1 MTPPRPQP
9 LGPLML
15 DVAGVAL
22 TEADRLRLVHP
33 LCGGVILFARNY
45 ESPAQIAALTAEIH
59 ALRTPPLLVAVDH
72 EGGRVQRFRD
82 GFTPIPPMRALGRL
96 HDEHPH
102 RATRLAEDIG
112 RVIGEELR
120 SCGVDFSFT
129 PVLDVD
135 HGPSTVIGN
144 RAFHADPAVITVL
157 ARALIRGL
165 RRAGVAAV
173 GKHFPGHGYI
183 AADSHREVP
192 VDDRSFVEIEACD
205 LQPFARLAA
214 GGLAA
219 IMPAHVVYPQVDARP
234 AGFSPVWLKHVLRER
249 LGFDGAVFSDDLS
262 MAGAAAV
269 GGVVERVSKA
279 LEAGCDMG
287 LVCNSPEAADE
298 VLANLRW
305 EPSPVSLARLARM
318 HGRGLPRTSV
328 QLREDP
334 DYVRAVRDIGSITVD
349 ASELALTGAC
359 AQSGGRAPA

>member
-1 MTPPRPQP
+1 
-9 LGPLML
+9 ML

-22 TEADRLRLVHP
+22 THADRARLDHP

-45 ESPAQIAALTAEIH
+45 ESPEQICALAAEIH
-59 ALRTPPLLVAVDH
+59 ALRTPPLLIAADH

-96 HDEHPH
+96 HDEHPL
-102 RATRLAEDIG
+102 RAARLAEEIG

-144 RAFHADPAVITVL
+144 RAFHADPNVITVL
-157 ARALIRGL
+157 GRALIRGL
-165 RRAGVAAV
+165 RGAGVAAV

-183 AADSHREVP
+183 AADSHCEVS
-192 VDDRSFVEIEACD
+192 VDERSFEEIEACD
-205 LQPFARLAA
+205 LKPFARLASE
-214 GGLAA
+214 GLAA
-219 IMPAHVVYPQVDARP
+219 IMPAHVVYPKVDASP
-234 AGFSPVWLKHVLRER
+234 AGFSRVWLRHVLRER

-262 MAGAAAV
+262 MAGAAVA
-269 GGVVERVSKA
+269 GGVVERVQQA
-279 LEAGCDMG
+279 LEAGCDMA
-287 LVCNSPEAADE
+287 LVCNRPEAADE
-298 VLANLRW
+298 VLAQLRW

-318 HGRGLPRTSV
+318 HGRGAARTPV

-334 DYVRAVRDIGSITVD
+334 DYVRAVHDIGCIAVETG
-349 ASELALTGAC
+349 ELVLTGAC
-359 AQSGGRAPA
+359 ARSGGTAPA

>member
-1 MTPPRPQP
+1 
-9 LGPLML
+9 ML
-15 DVAGVAL
+15 DVGGVGL
-22 TEADRLRLVHP
+22 TDADRARLDHP

-45 ESPAQIAALTAEIH
+45 QSPEQIAALSAEIH
-59 ALRTPPLLVAVDH
+59 ALRTPPLLIAVDH

-96 HDEHPH
+96 HDAHPH
-102 RATRLAEDIG
+102 QATRLAEEIG

-144 RAFHADPAVITVL
+144 RAFHADPVVITAL

-173 GKHFPGHGYI
+173 GKHFPGHGFI
-183 AADSHREVP
+183 AADSHSEVP
-192 VDDRSFVEIEACD
+192 VDERSFEEIEACD

-214 GGLAA
+214 AGLAA
-219 IMPAHVVYPQVDARP
+219 IMPSHVVYPQVDPRP
-234 AGFSPVWLKHVLRER
+234 AGFSPVWIKDVLRER
-249 LGFDGAVFSDDLS
+249 LRFDGAVLSDDLS
-262 MAGAAAV
+262 MAGAAVA
-269 GGVVERVSKA
+269 GGVVERVQQA
-279 LEAGCDMG
+279 LAAGCDMA

-298 VLANLRW
+298 VLASLRW

-318 HGRGLPRTSV
+318 HGHGTARTSV

-334 DYVRAVRDIGSITVD
+334 DYVRAVHDIGGIAVE
-349 ASELALTGAC
+349 AGELALTGAC
-359 AQSGGRAPA
+359 AQSGGQTPA

>member
-1 MTPPRPQP
+1 
-9 LGPLML
+9 ML

-22 TEADRLRLVHP
+22 TGADRARLDHP

-45 ESPAQIAALTAEIH
+45 ESPEQISALTAEIH
-59 ALRTPPLLVAVDH
+59 ALRTPPLLIAADH

-96 HDEHPH
+96 HDEHPL
-102 RATRLAEDIG
+102 RAARLAEEIG

-144 RAFHADPAVITVL
+144 RAFHADPNVITVL
-157 ARALIRGL
+157 GRALIRGL
-165 RRAGVAAV
+165 RGAGVAAV

-183 AADSHREVP
+183 AADSHCEVS
-192 VDDRSFVEIEACD
+192 VDERSFEEIEACD
-205 LQPFARLAA
+205 LKPFARLASA
-214 GGLAA
+214 GLAA
-219 IMPAHVVYPQVDARP
+219 IMPAHVVYPKVDASP
-234 AGFSPVWLKHVLRER
+234 AGFSRVWLRHVLRER

-262 MAGAAAV
+262 MAGAAVA
-269 GGVVERVSKA
+269 GGVVERVQKA
-279 LEAGCDMG
+279 LEAGCDMA
-287 LVCNSPEAADE
+287 LVCNRPEAADE
-298 VLANLRW
+298 VLAQLRW

-318 HGRGLPRTSV
+318 HGRGAARTPV

-334 DYVRAVRDIGSITVD
+334 DYVRAVHDIGCIAVETG
-349 ASELALTGAC
+349 ELALTGAC
-359 AQSGGRAPA
+359 ARSGGTAPA

>member
-1 MTPPRPQP
+1 
-9 LGPLML
+9 ML

-22 TEADRLRLVHP
+22 TGADRARLDHP

-45 ESPAQIAALTAEIH
+45 ESPEQISALTAGIH
-59 ALRTPPLLVAVDH
+59 ALRTPPLLIAADH

-96 HDEHPH
+96 HDEHPL
-102 RATRLAEDIG
+102 RAARLAEEIG

-144 RAFHADPAVITVL
+144 RAFHADPNVITVL
-157 ARALIRGL
+157 GRALIRGL
-165 RRAGVAAV
+165 RGAGVAAV

-183 AADSHREVP
+183 AADSHCEVS
-192 VDDRSFVEIEACD
+192 VDERSFEEIEACD
-205 LQPFARLAA
+205 LKPFARLASE
-214 GGLAA
+214 GLAA
-219 IMPAHVVYPQVDARP
+219 IMPAHVVYPKVDASP
-234 AGFSPVWLKHVLRER
+234 AGFSRVWLRHVLRER

-262 MAGAAAV
+262 MAGAAVA
-269 GGVVERVSKA
+269 GGVVERVQQA
-279 LEAGCDMG
+279 LEAGCDMA
-287 LVCNSPEAADE
+287 LVCNRPEAADE
-298 VLANLRW
+298 VLAQLRW

-318 HGRGLPRTSV
+318 HGRGAARTPV

-334 DYVRAVRDIGSITVD
+334 DYVRAVHDIGCIVVETG
-349 ASELALTGAC
+349 ELALTGAC
-359 AQSGGRAPA
+359 ARSGGTAPA